1 MKTRIGITSGELKG
15 IGSEIILKILA
26 DTSFTESFE
35 LIPVIDKNI
44 ITSLS
49 AESGIKINK
58 DFEFIAPEI
67 TAGDDYSLSSLKK
80 SLSLLKENRID
91 ALVTMPILKNSLKG
105 YSGHTEFLE
114 DFDGRQSAMMMC
126 GKAFRCILITNHLP
140 VRKIADEITSDL
152 IVRKIEMGYESL
164 KNDFGISSPKIAVLS
179 LNPHG
184 GEDGLLGNEE
194 NDIILP
200 AIKNLN
206 EKNIDAHGAFPS
218 DGFFSENSF
227 ENYDLT
233 AGMYHDQIL
242 TPFKYINGDSGV
254 NFTAG
259 LSFVRTSPA
268 HGTALDIAGKFT
280 AREESSKQA
289 IILADKIF
297 KNRKKQNG

>member
-140 VRKIADEITSDL
+140 VRKIANAITGNL
-152 IVRKIEMGYESL
+152 IV
-164 KNDFGISSPKIAVLS
+164 
-179 LNPHG
+179 
-184 GEDGLLGNEE
+184 
-194 NDIILP
+194 
-200 AIKNLN
+200 
-206 EKNIDAHGAFPS
+206 
-218 DGFFSENSF
+218 
-227 ENYDLT
+227 
-233 AGMYHDQIL
+233 
-242 TPFKYINGDSGV
+242 
-254 NFTAG
+254 
-259 LSFVRTSPA
+259 
-268 HGTALDIAGKFT
+268 
-280 AREESSKQA
+280 
-289 IILADKIF
+289 
-297 KNRKKQNG
+297 